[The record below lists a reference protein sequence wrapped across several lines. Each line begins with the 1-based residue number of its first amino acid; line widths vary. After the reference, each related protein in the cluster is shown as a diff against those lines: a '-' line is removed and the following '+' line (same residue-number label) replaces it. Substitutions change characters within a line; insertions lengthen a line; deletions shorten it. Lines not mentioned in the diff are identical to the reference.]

1 MLLRSLFTALLAL
14 TLTACSSLTPE
25 PEPAPDTNISWQDH
39 LETLQAI
46 NAWQVTGKAGIR
58 DSKTRHSASLAWQQQ
73 QEFFNIEL
81 TGPLG
86 QGGARITG
94 SPRGIEI
101 LAAGEDPIFSTSP
114 EQLMQERLGW
124 RFPLNNLPFW
134 IKGQPAPDSP
144 YTPVIDTNR
153 LKSLQQ
159 NNWQINY
166 LRYTSQDGISL
177 PSKIVLNQGNLR
189 ITLIAKEWQIGPR

>member
-1 MLLRSLFTALLAL
+1 MLFRALLTVLLAI
-14 TLTACSSLTPE
+14 TLSACSSLTPE
-25 PEPAPDTNISWQDH
+25 PEPVTDTDISWEDH
-39 LETLQAI
+39 LARLQTI
-46 NAWQVTGKAGIR
+46 DAWEVTGKAGIR

-73 QEFFNIEL
+73 EEFFNIEL

-101 LAAGEDPIFSTSP
+101 LAAGEAPIYSNSP
-114 EQLMQERLGW
+114 EALMEDRLGW
-124 RFPLNNLPFW
+124 RFPLNDLPFW
-134 IKGQPAPDSP
+134 MKGQPAPGSE
-144 YTPVIDTNR
+144 YTPVFDTNR

-166 LRYTSQDGISL
+166 LRYTSRDGIPL
-177 PSKIVLNQGNLR
+177 PGKIVLNQGNLR
-189 ITLIAKEWQIGPR
+189 ITLIAKEWQIGAR